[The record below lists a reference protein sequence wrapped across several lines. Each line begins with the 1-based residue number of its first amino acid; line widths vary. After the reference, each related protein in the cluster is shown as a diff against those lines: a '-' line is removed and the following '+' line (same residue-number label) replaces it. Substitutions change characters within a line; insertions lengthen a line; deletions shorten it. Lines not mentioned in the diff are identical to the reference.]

1 MTDPPDD
8 VAPTD
13 RSEPDARIA
22 LLRALAAESPDDATT
37 LFLLGRE
44 LASAGHAD
52 EAAASFAAAIAA
64 DADYA
69 AAYRQLGNALEAV
82 GRSIEA
88 ADVYRRGTAVAE
100 RTNDLQAGKEM
111 RAFLKRMERD

>member
-1 MTDPPDD
+1 MNESAD
-8 VAPTD
+8 
-13 RSEPDARIA
+13 RIA

-37 LFLLGRE
+37 QFLLGRE

-52 EAAASFAAAIAA
+52 EAAAAFAAAIVA

-69 AAYRQLGNALEAV
+69 AAYRQLGNALETA
-82 GRSIEA
+82 GRRDEA
-88 ADVYRRGTAVAE
+88 ADAYRRGVVVAD

-111 RAFLKRMERD
+111 RAFLKRLERD

>member
-1 MTDPPDD
+1 MTDPPDNAD
-8 VAPTD
+8 PTD
-13 RSEPDARIA
+13 CSEHDSRIV

-44 LASAGHAD
+44 LASAGRAD
-52 EAAASFAAAIAA
+52 EAAAAFAAAIVA

-69 AAYRQLGNALEAV
+69 AAYRQLGNALEAA
-82 GRSIEA
+82 GRSAEA
-88 ADVYRRGTAVAE
+88 ADVYRRGAAVAE

-111 RAFLKRMERD
+111 RAFLKRMERG